1 MTLAA
6 PSHHR
11 PSGTLLTDDAPP
23 YVILRPEQQTSC
35 VLYASPHSGRHY
47 PSDFVQQSCLDP
59 VTLRRSED
67 AFVEELYETCTDFG
81 SPLIKATFPR
91 AYVDLNREPFELDPD
106 MFNGALPDYVN
117 IDSPRALSGLGTI
130 AGMVTSGTLIYDS
143 PLSFT
148 DIRRRIDLCYFPYH
162 AALNTL
168 IEETRLN
175 SGACLLVDCHS
186 MPSHKKSASKDPA
199 LRHTDIVL
207 GDRFGTSCAEW
218 ITDYAQSIL
227 THQGFAVRRNRPY
240 AGGFTTSHYSQTGH
254 KIHTLQIELN
264 RALYMDEDTITRKAT
279 FHEIKQ
285 RLLPLV
291 QALSTLNPNDL

>member
-6 PSHHR
+6 PSHDR
-11 PSGTLLTDDAPP
+11 PSGISPTDNAPP

-35 VLYASPHSGRHY
+35 VFYASPHSGRHY
-47 PSDFVQQSCLDP
+47 PSDFIQQSCLDP
-59 VTLRRSED
+59 ITLRRSED
-67 AFVEELYETCTDFG
+67 AFVDELYEKCIHLG

-106 MFNGALPDYVN
+106 MFNGVLPDYAN

-130 AGMVTSGTLIYDS
+130 AGMVTKGAPIYNNL
-143 PLSFT
+143 LSFN
-148 DIRRRIDLCYFPYH
+148 DIRQRIDLCYFPYH

-175 SGACLLVDCHS
+175 FGACLLIDCHS
-186 MPSHKKSASKDPA
+186 MPSHQKSASKDQA

-254 KIHTLQIELN
+254 KIHTLQIEIN
-264 RALYMDEDTITRKAT
+264 RALYMDEDSITRRAT
-279 FHEIKQ
+279 FHEVKQ
-285 RLLPLV
+285 RLSLLIE
-291 QALSTLNPNDL
+291 ALSSLDPNDL